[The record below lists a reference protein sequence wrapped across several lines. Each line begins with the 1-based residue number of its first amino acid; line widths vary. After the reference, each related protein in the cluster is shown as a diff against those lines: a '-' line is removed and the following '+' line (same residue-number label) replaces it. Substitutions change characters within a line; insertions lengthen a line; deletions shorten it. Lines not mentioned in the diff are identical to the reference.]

1 MNNSA
6 GCPKNVLHS
15 FQIRQEGKNLH
26 NDLNLRARGPSEGM
40 QRMEV
45 PKEPPPSQMAQK
57 PPPPH
62 EVKDDPCPCNTDHVL
77 KHSGKLLKRYT
88 TTEYIQQ
95 W

>member
-1 MNNSA
+1 MA
-6 GCPKNVLHS
+6 
-15 FQIRQEGKNLH
+15 
-26 NDLNLRARGPSEGM
+26 LRRFVRSQRASLAMARGPSEGM